1 MTSLYLKIA
10 QWGVLLWGIAF
21 SLIVGTSV
29 AQSSPLGLQT
39 GGAGEGYV
47 FSSVTD
53 KEWQSQLRYLSSRGS
68 ISFDELVGERLSSH
82 KNFTHFQNTYSYR
95 AGPHF
100 SILGLADIS
109 RQKIQQDLRKG
120 AWNLTS
126 SLSSMRLGS
135 GVVLDRRHLIF
146 SATVGMHFRGQEKR
160 ELKNS
165 QIRIDAKRQRILL
178 PYHTFGVGVKAR
190 NMMVFSQISLGEFGT
205 TILEASSTGVLEG
218 EDAGQKT
225 QQIFDEEYRSPLRA
239 GIHGLLDLHSEI
251 QLAASVDYEGATTG
265 QWSQAVDADGRRITT
280 DSPASSERWQL
291 SGGLRYYAKS
301 DLSVAFSLSYRTSSY
316 PDKALASLE
325 HDHLGGLSANFDVE
339 FATHSSLRF
348 MVGTTYQYPV
358 ELETFYDFTEEGL
371 LTHQHIPIKE
381 SSAAKLTE
389 TKYGVLL
396 SVAYI
401 PPAKQEDETTTGD
414 AFSSPSSPASYSA
427 SSSPSSPSSPL
438 SFARGGDSGW

>member
-1 MTSLYLKIA
+1 MISLYLKISR
-10 QWGVLLWGIAF
+10 WGRLLWGIAGLSF
-21 SLIVGTSV
+21 ITQPSM

-53 KEWQSQLRYLSSRGS
+53 KEWQSQIRYLSSRGS

-82 KNFTHFQNTYSYR
+82 KSFSHLQNTYSYR

-120 AWNLTS
+120 AWSLTS
-126 SLSSMRLGS
+126 SLSSIRLGS
-135 GVVLDRRHLIF
+135 GVVLDRRYLIF

-165 QIRIDAKRQRILL
+165 QMRIDAKRAKLLL

-190 NMMVFSQISLGEFGT
+190 NMTVVSQVSFGEFGT
-205 TILEASSTGVLEG
+205 TTLEASSTGVLEG
-218 EDAGQKT
+218 KEDPGQKIR
-225 QQIFDEEYRSPLRA
+225 QIFDEEYRSPWRA
-239 GIHGLLDLHSEI
+239 GIHGLMDLYSEI
-251 QLAASVDYEGATTG
+251 QLAASVDYENATTG
-265 QWSQAVDADGRRITT
+265 QWSQDVDEDGRRITT

-301 DLSVAFSLSYRTSSY
+301 DLSVALSLSYRTSSY

-358 ELETFYDFTEEGL
+358 ELETSYDFTEEGL
-371 LTHQHIPIKE
+371 LTHQRIPIQE
-381 SSAAKLTE
+381 PSAANLTE
-389 TKYGVLL
+389 TKYGILL

-401 PPAKQEDETTTGD
+401 PPAKQEDETSTAD
-414 AFSSPSSPASYSA
+414 AFTSSPATY
-427 SSSPSSPSSPL
+427 
-438 SFARGGDSGW
+438 